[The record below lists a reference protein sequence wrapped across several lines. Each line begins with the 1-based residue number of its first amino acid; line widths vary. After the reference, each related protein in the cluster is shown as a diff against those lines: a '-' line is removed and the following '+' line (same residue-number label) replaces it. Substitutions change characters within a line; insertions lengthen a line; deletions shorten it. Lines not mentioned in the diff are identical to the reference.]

1 MFAGCGGSPA
11 NSAGSVAPT
20 TTTGAASPAKPTPST
35 SLLALSKRDHTLAI
49 VDPKSLEVIVK
60 IPVGDDPHEVVAST
74 DGTRAYV
81 SNYGSGTLHTLAVVD
96 LVHQTALPPIELGA
110 LTGPHGL
117 VARGDKIW
125 FTAEGAKAIGSY
137 DPQTNKIGFILGT
150 GQDRTHM
157 IFVSADLKQIFT
169 TNVSSATVSII
180 EKGRGHHGHP
190 PPGMPGMNGPPPP
203 NGSGA
208 PPQGPPPQGGPGGP
222 NFGGPPGR
230 QGPPAGEW
238 SETIVPVGQGSEGFD
253 VTPDGDEL
261 WTANAQDGTISIVD
275 LTTKTV
281 SQTLNV
287 DVKSA
292 NRLKFTVDGKRA
304 LVSRLGNGNVS
315 VLDTKSRERVGE
327 IAIGHG
333 ASGILMQPDGSR
345 AYVACSPDN
354 DIAVID
360 LQSLKVVGQI
370 NVGNDPDGLAW
381 AVRR

>member
-1 MFAGCGGSPA
+1 MPA
-11 NSAGSVAPT
+11 T
-20 TTTGAASPAKPTPST
+20 PTPTT

-49 VDPKSLEVIVK
+49 VDPTTLKVVAK
-60 IPVGDDPHEVVAST
+60 IPVGDDPHEVVASP

-96 LVHQTALPPIELGA
+96 LVHQTALPAIDLGA
-110 LTGPHGL
+110 LMGPHGL
-117 VARGDKIW
+117 IARGDKIW

-169 TNVSSATVSII
+169 TNVNSATVSVI

-190 PPGMPGMNGPPPP
+190 PPGMNGPPGQGGPPP

-208 PPQGPPPQGGPGGP
+208 PPQGGPPP
-222 NFGGPPGR
+222 NFGGPPGGGPGR
-230 QGPPAGEW
+230 HGPPAGEW
-238 SETIVPVGQGSEGFD
+238 SETVIPVGQGSEGFD

-261 WTANAQDGTISIVD
+261 WTANAQDGTISIID

-281 SQTLNV
+281 SQTLTNA
-287 DVKSA
+287 DIKSA

-315 VLDTKSRERVGE
+315 VFDTKSRERVTE
-327 IAIGHG
+327 IPIGHG
-333 ASGILMQPDGSR
+333 AAGILMQPDGSR

-370 NVGNDPDGLAW
+370 VVGNDPDGLAW
-381 AVRR
+381 AVRRQ